1 MNYVT
6 LLMDLFHMNYA
17 ALSMDLFHMK
27 YAARCRALGAGGDAR
42 GDGARR
48 RAARRG
54 DGARGTRSKARTW
67 RPRPRRGS

>member
-1 MNYVT
+1 MKYVT
-6 LLMDLFHMNYA
+6 LLMDLFHMKYVLRSMDLFHMKYVT
-17 ALSMDLFHMK
+17 LSMDLFHMK
-27 YAARCRALGAGGDAR
+27 YA
-42 GDGARR
+42 ARR

>member
-1 MNYVT
+1 MNFVLRSMDLFHMNYVT
-6 LLMDLFHMNYA
+6 LLMDLFHMNYVT
-17 ALSMDLFHMK
+17 LLMDLFHMK
-27 YAARCRALGAGGDAR
+27 YA
-42 GDGARR
+42 ARR